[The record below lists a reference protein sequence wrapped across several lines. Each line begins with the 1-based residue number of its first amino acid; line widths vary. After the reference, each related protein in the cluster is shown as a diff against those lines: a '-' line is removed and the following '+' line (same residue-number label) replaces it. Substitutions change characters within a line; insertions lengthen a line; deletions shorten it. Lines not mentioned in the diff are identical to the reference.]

1 MGIEPTLFAW
11 EAKVLPLND
20 TREACSLLEDVTHAE
35 EFDFHVVVHA
45 MV

>member
-20 TREACSLLEDVTHAE
+20 TREAGSLLEDVAHAE
-35 EFDFHVVVHA
+35 EFDFHIVVHA